1 MSIEAARPAS
11 LPQNGEKYRLF
22 GRENFFFA
30 LIAKSA
36 QALRATPPQSLVRV
50 STQAQHALPEEYEM
64 THPID
69 LHVGQRLRQRRRLL
83 GLTQQK
89 LADAVFIRFQQI
101 QKYESGANRI
111 SASRLWALANALDV
125 PVSFFFEGAEETSSH
140 INGVNGGVNGTANGN
155 GAMHAPADVFQNK
168 DTIDL
173 VRAYYRLNEE
183 PRRRLLDLAKA
194 MSSEH

>member
-1 MSIEAARPAS
+1 
-11 LPQNGEKYRLF
+11 
-22 GRENFFFA
+22 
-30 LIAKSA
+30 
-36 QALRATPPQSLVRV
+36 
-50 STQAQHALPEEYEM
+50 M

-69 LHVGQRLRQRRRLL
+69 LHVGKRLRQRRRLL

-89 LADAVFIRFQQI
+89 LAEAVSIRFQQI

-111 SASRLWALANALDV
+111 SASRLWALSRALDV
-125 PVSFFFEGAEETSSH
+125 PVSYFFEGAEAHDAPSGE
-140 INGVNGGVNGTANGN
+140 VRANGT
-155 GAMHAPADVFQNK
+155 GAHAAAPADVFQNK

-194 MSSEH
+194 MSGDQ